1 MEDIQSSYEELM
13 SILLLIAGKVA
24 CMGPDKVKELEG
36 DMGRVQTRIELLK
49 KVSHF
54 TDHTLLLQGL

>member
-36 DMGRVQTRIELLK
+36 DMGRVQTRIELWERK
-49 KVSHF
+49 
-54 TDHTLLLQGL
+54 TRG